1 MANRWVTID
10 SHRFYVHTLGS
21 EGSRWRNGGG
31 AIGSHRFYVHWL
43 GSEKN
48 RWRIGARAIDSH
60 GFDVGFWALKR
71 FDGGSK
77 KPFLGSEKRFLGS
90 EKRYL
95 GSQKPF
101 LGYMK
106 RFLAQSLMLSMAN
119 FDENHP
125 DVLKID
131 NNYYNPADTIW
142 TVRMERVLLE
152 FMINQNESI
161 RRGAKKAP
169 VAINLPFLKSA
180 LETSLGISPSIPEIH
195 SRFYDMKER
204 YTDWKAVLSRDG
216 VFVDTERGLICIDTT
231 VCKGFT
237 AYEYGDDA
245 FRRYYL
251 YDLPPLW
258 GMLEAV
264 FA

>member
-1 MANRWVTID
+1 
-10 SHRFYVHTLGS
+10 
-21 EGSRWRNGGG
+21 
-31 AIGSHRFYVHWL
+31 
-43 GSEKN
+43 
-48 RWRIGARAIDSH
+48 
-60 GFDVGFWALKR
+60 
-71 FDGGSK
+71 
-77 KPFLGSEKRFLGS
+77 
-90 EKRYL
+90 
-95 GSQKPF
+95 
-101 LGYMK
+101 
-106 RFLAQSLMLSMAN
+106 MAN

-125 DVLKID
+125 DVLKIH
-131 NNYYNPADTIW
+131 NNYYDPADTIW
-142 TVRMERVLLE
+142 TVQMERVLLE

-180 LETSLGISPSIPEIH
+180 LETRLGIPPAIPEIH
-195 SRFYDMKER
+195 RRFYDMKER
-204 YTDWKAVLSRDG
+204 YAGWEAVLSRNG
-216 VFVDTERGLICIDTT
+216 VFVDTERGLIFIDTI

-245 FRRYYL
+245 LRRYYL